1 MHSIATLTSYFSNA
15 ETRLFEQIPSLYDD
29 SSHTVFLHET
39 VSQKEVI
46 KVLNSQSAE
55 ESPFWQGMADFFGV
69 CLKQQLQHFESLYPL
84 IAQYSPLEIPTL
96 LQTLVVPNESIWAI
110 KTDFLL
116 GQSVQSEQVTA
127 QMVRQLAEHLARLH
141 QVQSDRFGYIVGKAK
156 TETKPSWSQHLKQQL
171 THLLTVHPILSSTEK
186 EALLG
191 QIDARFQPSAYGV
204 IMPDLRWDQ
213 FLQQEGTLTGLTDLD
228 ALVLGPVE
236 FDWVLLEYLLTPE
249 QAQIF
254 CTEYE
259 RHRAIPEIEPVRSV
273 YRVMLFFMNV
283 LGEKNYQAWRDYP
296 TLFV

>member
-1 MHSIATLTSYFSNA
+1 LHSIPRLKPYFSNA
-15 ETRLFEQIPSLYDD
+15 ETRSFEQIPSLYDD
-29 SSHTVFLHET
+29 SSHTIFLHET
-39 VSQKEVI
+39 ASQKEVI

-69 CLKQQLQHFESLYPL
+69 GLKQQLQHFESLYPL
-84 IAQYSPLEIPTL
+84 IAQYSPLEIPAL

-110 KTDFLL
+110 KTDFLP

-127 QMVRQLAEHLARLH
+127 QMVRQLAEHLACLH
-141 QVQSDRFGYIVGKAK
+141 QVQSNQFGYIFGKTK
-156 TETKPSWSQHLKQQL
+156 TSWPQHLKQQL
-171 THLLTVHPILSSTEK
+171 TQLLTVHPILNSSEQ
-186 EALLG
+186 EALLA
-191 QIDARFQPSAYGV
+191 QIDARFQPSKFGV

-213 FLQQEGTLTGLTDLD
+213 FLQQENALTGLTDLD
-228 ALVLGPVE
+228 ALVFGPVE
-236 FDWVLLEYLLTPE
+236 LDWVLLEYLLTTE

-254 CTEYE
+254 CAEYE

-273 YRVMLFFMNV
+273 YRVMLFLMNV